1 MKEVFIIMIL
11 MLLATSL
18 EAQNASIKAKKTKW
32 KIDVSSADSILW
44 IGSEN
49 ALTVN
54 IEGENNFLVEIKD
67 ARWRVAG
74 NKYLVQVFAEGA
86 TTFTVYEKLPNKKM
100 RSVYTKLYQ
109 VKKIPEPIVYV
120 CGVKNDSV
128 IDKQQII
135 QDDIVTAISP
145 FYQKQLSVLGFDVIF
160 PFGEEVD
167 TLTSTNNHF
176 TLDMK
181 RRIHYLTPGSI
192 LYFDNVYCALPDGK
206 IQKLKPFQIF
216 IDETNKYNVGY
227 RVIKSN
233 N

>member
-11 MLLATSL
+11 VLLATSL

-32 KIDVSSADSILW
+32 KIGVNSADSILW
-44 IGSEN
+44 IGFEN
-49 ALTVN
+49 ILTVN
-54 IEGENNFLVEIKD
+54 IEGGSNFLVEIKD
-67 ARWRVAG
+67 ARWRVVE

-86 TTFTVYEKLPNKKM
+86 VTFTVYEKLPNKKM
-100 RSVYTKLYQ
+100 RPVYTKIYE
-109 VKKIPEPIVYV
+109 VKKIPDPIVYV
-120 CGVKNDSV
+120 CGVKKDSV

-135 QDDIVTAISP
+135 KDNILTAISS
-145 FYQKQLSVLGFDVIF
+145 FYKKQLPVLGFDVIF
-160 PFGEEVD
+160 PFGEDGD
-167 TLTSTNNHF
+167 TLTSANNQF

-206 IQKLKPFQIF
+206 IQKLKPFEIF

-227 RVIKSN
+227 RVITKQ
-233 N
+233 